1 MCQFTCLTL
10 TNSSLHLPLRSRS
23 CCFRSRETTS
33 SQVSM
38 RKLPASFISMCC
50 CIQWGRFRKKI
61 WREKQHTSQSFSAN
75 SIRRKWRRT
84 GCTRLTC
91 AYTLGVLRLA
101 EHALSVLQ
109 PGLESRH
116 AAGVLLPVGYHL
128 LQHAAHAAHLQGQV
142 LPLRRGVI
150 EEFTHPLDFVDC
162 KQEDTF
168 SIQQMVTRDDG
179 RWVTRRLGLML
190 QRIGK
195 LNLSEH
201 SSRCN
206 YCYFCHA
213 SSNVMIVFVLFFRW
227 KKGKGLLRKSAVPHS
242 QKGGAQEM
250 EKKKTVLRLSG
261 SFFRLTSVTGFRP
274 CNMKLII
281 KTSSKIGL

>member
-1 MCQFTCLTL
+1 MLDFDKQLPPSAVEKEELLLQITRDHIIAGLDEEVAGIVH
-10 TNSSLHLPLRSRS
+10 LHVLLHPVR
-23 CCFRSRETTS
+23 
-33 SQVSM
+33 QVSEENLEG
-38 RKLPASFISMCC
+38 KTTHI
-50 CIQWGRFRKKI
+50 I
-61 WREKQHTSQSFSAN
+61 AN
-75 SIRRKWRRT
+75 FIRRKWRRT

-116 AAGVLLPVGYHL
+116 AAGVLLPVGDHL

-142 LPLRRGVI
+142 LPLHRGVV
-150 EEFTHPLDFVDC
+150 EEFTHPLDFVDW

-168 SIQQMVTRDDG
+168 SIQQMVTRDNS

-195 LNLSEH
+195 SNLSEH

-227 KKGKGLLRKSAVPHS
+227 KKVKGLLRKSAVPHS

-250 EKKKTVLRLSG
+250 EKKKKFLRLSG

-281 KTSSKIGL
+281 KTSSKISL